1 MNIPIE
7 INIKTVTCIVAIII
21 FLVWV
26 WKTK

>member
-7 INIKTVTCIVAIII
+7 INIKTVTCIVLAIV